1 MQHVILN
8 HLHLYLKCQVSLID
22 LSQSDIQKGYG
33 LYIENDIRYAYSS
46 PRQIGASILVQ
57 VTYPRMYIK
66 SLAVNESKT
75 KGFFYMDT
83 DLSI

>member
-1 MQHVILN
+1 M
-8 HLHLYLKCQVSLID
+8 ID

-75 KGFFYMDT
+75 KGFFIWILICLFEEVT
-83 DLSI
+83 WPAQITFAL